1 VNDLKPRPT
10 VESVTEL
17 PTDTNEV
24 CDACPGEG
32 TPARVLVK
40 LGNGNEL
47 TFCQHDATKLGF
59 EATS

>member
-1 VNDLKPRPT
+1 MNATLARVD
-10 VESVTEL
+10 SVTEL

-32 TPARVLVK
+32 TPARVRVILAS
-40 LGNGNEL
+40 GSQL
-47 TFCQHDATKLGF
+47 TLCQHDANKYGF